1 MPARAVS
8 RCGPAALVAALAIA
22 LPPSIA
28 RAADAPGAPGQRTT
42 WTSADKDGFGTAVG
56 RASKVW
62 FTLAHGQMT
71 EVFFPRID
79 TPSTRDLEL
88 VVGDGRTFA
97 ERESTATTHAVE
109 RLDGAGLTYRQ
120 VDTARS
126 GRYRITKAYVTD
138 PGRAAVLMNVR
149 VESLTG
155 RPLQVWVRYDPAL
168 GNDGDHDRARTV
180 GSTLATR
187 GSGAASVLA
196 AAPALRT
203 GSSSS
208 GYLGTRSDP
217 WRDLRANGRLDRRY
231 SAAARPGNV
240 VQLARLPL
248 TGLHG
253 AQRVTMALG
262 FSTTERGARTI
273 ARATLGT
280 GFASA
285 GRGYAAG
292 WQSYLGGLKAPPAS
306 VASDPALRREY
317 DTSLMVMRASED
329 KTFAGASVASP
340 TMPWHWGDHSIE
352 KGPSAA
358 YHLVWSRDLY
368 QVATAQLAAG
378 DIASASRELDFLLFR
393 QQKPDGSVPQNSFV
407 DGTEKWTSTQMDEVA
422 FPIVLAWQLG
432 RSDARTYARVK
443 RAADY
448 IVRHGPHTKQERW
461 ENQSGW
467 SPGTIAAEISGLV
480 CAADLARRAGD
491 MPGAA
496 RYEAVAD
503 SWAASVQAWTAT
515 SNGPYTPRPYYL
527 RLTKDRAPDRAT
539 TYGTGDSGP
548 SKADQRAVV
557 DPTFLELVRLGI
569 KRPDDPVIANT
580 VSVVDKVLGVQTPN
594 GPFWHRFT
602 FDGYGE
608 TKTGAPWGIGKPDT
622 FTTFGRA
629 WPIFAG
635 ERGEYELASGRPATG
650 FLRSIAAAANSGG
663 MIPEQVWDGRPPT
676 GRGPRLAPGEPT
688 FSATPLAWSHAVFVR
703 LAWSIDAG
711 RPVERPSVVA
721 CRYAKVCG

>member
-1 MPARAVS
+1 MPSAVS
-8 RCGPAALVAALAIA
+8 RCGLAAIVAAIAIP
-22 LPPSIA
+22 LPASVA
-28 RAADAPGAPGQRTT
+28 GAASAPGAPGQRTT
-42 WTSADKDGFGTAVG
+42 RASADKDGFGTSLG
-56 RASKVW
+56 RTSRVW
-62 FTLAHGQMT
+62 FTLSHAKLT
-71 EVFFPRID
+71 EVYYPRLD
-79 TPSTRDLEL
+79 VPSVRDLEL

-97 ERESTATTHAVE
+97 ERESAATRSVVTRV
-109 RLDGAGLTYRQ
+109 DGAGLTFRQ

-126 GRYRITKAYVTD
+126 GRYRITKTYVTD
-138 PGRAAVLMNVR
+138 PGRAVVLANVR

-168 GNDGDHDRARTV
+168 GNDGDRDRGRTA
-180 GSTLATR
+180 GSSLVVR
-187 GSGAASVLA
+187 GGGMASVLA
-196 AAPALRT
+196 TSPALRS

-217 WRDLRANGRLDRRY
+217 WRDLRANGRLDRRFS
-231 SAAARPGNV
+231 SASRPGNV

-248 TGLHG
+248 TGLRG
-253 AQRVTMALG
+253 SQRLTMALS
-262 FSTTERGARTI
+262 FAVNESR
-273 ARATLGT
+273 ARAFASVALRS
-280 GFASA
+280 GFASLS
-285 GRGYAAG
+285 RSYAEG
-292 WQSYLGGLKAPPAS
+292 WQGYLASLKAPPAS
-306 VASDPALRREY
+306 VASDPALRAEY

-329 KTFAGASVASP
+329 KTFRGASIASP

-378 DIASASRELDFLLFR
+378 DVASASRELDYLLFR

-407 DGTEKWTSTQMDEVA
+407 DGREKWTSTQMDEVA

-448 IVRHGPHTKQERW
+448 IVSHGAHTKQERW

-467 SPGTIAAEISGLV
+467 SPGTIAAEIAGLV
-480 CAADLARRAGD
+480 CAADLASRAGD
-491 MPGAA
+491 TAGAA
-496 RYEAVAD
+496 RYLGVAD
-503 SWAASVQAWTAT
+503 KWAASVQAWTAT

-539 TYGTGDSGP
+539 KYGTGDSGP
-548 SKADQRAVV
+548 SAADQRAVV
-557 DPTFLELVRLGI
+557 DPTFLELVRLGV

-580 VSVVDKVLGVQTPN
+580 VSVVDKVLGVQTRN

-608 TKTGAPWGIGKPDT
+608 TRTGAPWGIGKPDT
-622 FTTFGRA
+622 FKTFGRA

-635 ERGEYELASGRPATG
+635 ERGEYELASGRPADVY
-650 FLRSIAAAANSGG
+650 LRAVAGAANSGG
-663 MIPEQVWDGRPPT
+663 MIPEQVWDGRAPT
-676 GRGPRLAPGEPT
+676 GRGSRFMAGEPT

-721 CRYAKVCG
+721 CRYAGVCG

>member
-1 MPARAVS
+1 
-8 RCGPAALVAALAIA
+8 
-22 LPPSIA
+22 
-28 RAADAPGAPGQRTT
+28 
-42 WTSADKDGFGTAVG
+42 
-56 RASKVW
+56 
-62 FTLAHGQMT
+62 MT
-71 EVFFPRID
+71 EVYYPRLD

-88 VVGDGRTFA
+88 VVSDGRTFA
-97 ERESTATTHAVE
+97 ERESTATTHTVT
-109 RLDGAGLTYRQ
+109 RVDGAGLTYRQ

-126 GRYRITKAYVTD
+126 GRYRITKTYVTD
-138 PGRAAVLMNVR
+138 PVRAAALTNVR

-155 RPLQVWVRYDPAL
+155 RRLQVWVRYDPAL
-168 GNDGDHDRARTV
+168 DNDGDHDRGRTV
-180 GSTLATR
+180 GSTLTVRGGGMAT
-187 GSGAASVLA
+187 ALA
-196 AAPALRT
+196 TARALRA
-203 GSSSS
+203 SASSS
-208 GYLGTRSDP
+208 GYLGRRSDP
-217 WRDLRANGRLDRRY
+217 WRDLRANRRLDRRFP
-231 SAAARPGNV
+231 APDRPGNV
-240 VQLARLPL
+240 VQLARLPI

-262 FSTTERGARTI
+262 FSSSERGARTV
-273 ARATLGT
+273 ARAALGS
-280 GFASA
+280 GFTSTAGSYAGGGQGYLAS
-285 GRGYAAG
+285 
-292 WQSYLGGLKAPPAS
+292 LKAPPAS
-306 VASDPALRREY
+306 VASDPALRAEY

-329 KTFAGASVASP
+329 KTFRGASIASP

-378 DIASASRELDFLLFR
+378 DVASASRELDYLLFR

-407 DGTEKWTSTQMDEVA
+407 DGREKWTSTQMDEVA

-448 IVRHGPHTKQERW
+448 IVSHGAHTKQERW

-467 SPGTIAAEISGLV
+467 SPGTIAAEIAGLV
-480 CAADLARRAGD
+480 CAADLASRAGD
-491 MPGAA
+491 TAGAA
-496 RYEAVAD
+496 RYLGVAD
-503 SWAASVQAWTAT
+503 KWAASVQAWTAT

-539 TYGTGDSGP
+539 KYGTGDSGP
-548 SKADQRAVV
+548 SAADQRAVV
-557 DPTFLELVRLGI
+557 DPTFLELVRLGV

-608 TKTGAPWGIGKPDT
+608 TRTGAPWGIGKPDT
-622 FTTFGRA
+622 FKTFGRA

-635 ERGEYELASGRPATG
+635 ERGEYELASGRPAG
-650 FLRSIAAAANSGG
+650 VYLRAVAAAANSGG
-663 MIPEQVWDGRPPT
+663 MIPEQVWDGRAPT
-676 GRGPRLAPGEPT
+676 GRGSRFMAGGPTVSPAPPAGAP
-688 FSATPLAWSHAVFVR
+688 AGLLRPPW
-703 LAWSIDAG
+703 AG
-711 RPVERPSVVA
+711 RAGGAGGGAGR
-721 CRYAKVCG
+721 